1 MERVTIAF
9 HKPYGV
15 LTQFTDPDRTGRRTL
30 ADFVPVEGVYAAG
43 RLDADSE
50 GLLILTGDGE
60 LQHRLTDPKFKHE
73 KTYWV
78 QVEGAPSEAE
88 LEPLRHG
95 VNLQGYRTRPA
106 RARVLSPQP
115 MVEPR
120 VPPVRFRAAIP
131 TTWIE
136 LTLTEGRNRQVRRM
150 TASVGFPTLR
160 LIRTAV
166 GGIGLGTLK
175 PGAWRVLTE
184 AEIEVLSRSPNRTE
198 TRRRA
203 RPSDRL

>member
-30 ADFVPVEGVYAAG
+30 ADFIPVGGVYAAG

-50 GLLILTGDGE
+50 GLLILTVDGD
-60 LQHRLTDPKFKHE
+60 LQHRLTDPKFQHE

-184 AEIEVLSRSPNRTE
+184 VEIEALSRPPDRAE
-198 TRRRA
+198 TRRRV